1 MNLDLVALRIPGLV
15 LVIALLIA
23 TGLVRYSGGSLE
35 SAAKRNQAQMVQTQ
49 KARDQLHQSDQERNT
64 ILQYLPAYRQLE
76 QIGFVGDEQRL
87 NWVENLRTANQKSGL
102 FGVEYEIAARA
113 PFTRVGANSPIAKQL
128 RHSRMKIAFGVV
140 HEGDLM
146 RFLSTLSE
154 QGGGLYT
161 LTDCSLQRGP
171 TADTPEARRA
181 NLLAQ
186 CHLAWLTIQ
195 PGTPAR

>member
-15 LVIALLIA
+15 LVIALMVAI
-23 TGLVRYSGGSLE
+23 GLVRYSTGSLE
-35 SAAKRNQAQMVQTQ
+35 SAAKRNQAQMAQTQ

-87 NWVENLRTANQKSGL
+87 NWVENLRMANQKSGL
-102 FGVEYEIAARA
+102 FGVQYEIAARA
-113 PFTRVGANSPIAKQL
+113 PFSRAGANNPIASQI
-128 RHSRMKIAFGVV
+128 RHSRMKIAFGIV

-146 RFLSTLSE
+146 RFLKTLFE

-171 TADTPEARRA
+171 TADAPEARRP

-186 CHLAWLTIQ
+186 CSLEWLTVQ
-195 PGTPAR
+195 PKPAAQ